1 MNGLG
6 IELEMNLDKLMKI
19 ALVGVGGL
27 GSLFAARL
35 CQHANVTLLAR
46 GVRLQQL
53 REQGIHLRLEQGA
66 ESYSADRFRILD
78 SELAEDLALLEDLD
92 FLIFTCKTQQ
102 TRSLAELLVGQ
113 VSESCQVISLQN
125 GVDNERVL
133 SDVFGRPV
141 IGGMTVRFGS
151 HLNSD
156 GSVGV
161 VGELISRFG
170 VYPTGSNERVE
181 QLVSVMEQGGFSAS
195 QTDNICLESW
205 KKMVINCACNPVSAL
220 LPGDIQSL
228 YQSEPTRWLMV
239 NMMREAAVAAAA
251 DGVEIGPQQLDKLAG
266 MLANMP
272 ALKSS
277 MQVDAE
283 RGTPLE
289 LDGLTGAVLS
299 RAAQLGQEAL
309 VTASVHH
316 LLLAKYPNA
325 AV

>member
-1 MNGLG
+1 
-6 IELEMNLDKLMKI
+6 MKI
-19 ALVGVGGL
+19 AVVGVGGL

-35 CQHANVTLLAR
+35 CGHAEVTLLAR
-46 GVRLQQL
+46 GKRLSQL
-53 REQGIHLRLEQGA
+53 RQQGITINLEQESEHYPA
-66 ESYSADRFRILD
+66 ERFQLLD
-78 SELAEDLALLEDLD
+78 SETASDLSGLADIE

-102 TRSLAELLVGQ
+102 TRALAQLLVEH
-113 VSESCQVISLQN
+113 VSEACQVVSLQN
-125 GVDNERVL
+125 GVDNEMVL
-133 SDVFGRPV
+133 AEIFNRPV
-141 IGGMTVRFGS
+141 IGAMTVRFGS
-151 HLNSD
+151 HMGSD

-170 VYPTGSNERVE
+170 IYPVGTTDRIA
-181 QLVSVMEQGGFSAS
+181 QLVAVMAQAGFTAS
-195 QTDNICLESW
+195 QSEDICLESW

-228 YQSEPTRWLMV
+228 YQSEPSRWIMV
-239 NMMREAAVAAAA
+239 NIMREAAAAAAA
-251 DGVEIGPQQLDKLAG
+251 DGVEITPQQLDQLAD

-272 ALKSS
+272 PLKSS

-289 LDGLTGAVLS
+289 LDGLTGAILD

-309 VTASVHH
+309 VTASIHH

>member
-1 MNGLG
+1 
-6 IELEMNLDKLMKI
+6 MKI
-19 ALVGVGGL
+19 AVVGVGGL
-27 GSLFAARL
+27 GSLFAGRL
-35 CQHANVTLLAR
+35 CEHADVTLVAR
-46 GVRLQQL
+46 GKRLKQL
-53 REQGIHLRLEQGA
+53 REQGITVKLEQGCEHYA
-66 ESYSADRFRILD
+66 ADRFQILD
-78 SELAEDLALLEDLD
+78 SELDSELSRLAGID

-102 TRSLAELLVGQ
+102 TGPLAQLLVKH
-113 VSESCQVISLQN
+113 VSAACQIVSLQN
-125 GVDNERVL
+125 GVDNEMVL
-133 SDVFGRPV
+133 AEAFNRPV
-141 IGGMTVRFGS
+141 IGAMTVRFGS

-170 VYPTGSNERVE
+170 VYPTGINAPVA
-181 QLVSVMEQGGFSAS
+181 QLVAVMEQAGFTAS
-195 QTDNICLESW
+195 QSEDICLESW

-228 YQSEPTRWLMV
+228 YQSEPTRWIMV
-239 NMMREAAVAAAA
+239 NIMREAAAAAAA
-251 DGVEIGPQQLDKLAG
+251 DGVEITPQQLNQLAD

-272 ALKSS
+272 PLKSS

-289 LDGLTGAVLS
+289 LDGLTGAIMS

-309 VTASVHH
+309 VTASIHH